1 MPAYFTDGRFC
12 NRVQIVRENKK
23 MTETEKMQ
31 QLHLAKAQGQQLS
44 AEDEAK
50 LKNWYEML
58 DREESAINR
67 NNRKID
73 VSALK
78 KKIENT
84 TERITVVSNEV
95 TALLEQNE
103 QIRLEN
109 RQLRQKLESRLV
121 EQAA

>member
-1 MPAYFTDGRFC
+1 
-12 NRVQIVRENKK
+12 

-31 QLHLAKAQGQQLS
+31 QLHLLAAQGHKLS
-44 AEDEAK
+44 AEDETK
-50 LKNWYEML
+50 LKNWYETL
-58 DREESAINR
+58 DREESVINR

-78 KKIENT
+78 KKIDKT
-84 TERITVVSNEV
+84 TKQITVVSNEV
-95 TALLEQNE
+95 TAMLEHNE

-109 RQLRQKLESRLV
+109 KQLRQKLESRLV